1 MYKVIKIID
10 SQATR
15 DIELKNQ
22 ATGTVD
28 LCFDDSALVSIDNF
42 EFMEEGEKYNC
53 KIALFGKVV
62 EDRTPESIMCKA
74 INEDVMIGNCH
85 LIEVLVEKD
94 IYYIFKDNLQ
104 NCGDSF
110 YFYFTRK
117 DLIQVNDRIH
127 PDLLP

>member
-22 ATGTVD
+22 VTGTVD
-28 LCFDDSALVSIDNF
+28 LCFDDSALVSVDNF
-42 EFMEEGEKYNC
+42 EFMEEGRKYNC

-62 EDRTPESIMCKA
+62 EDRTPECILCKV
-74 INEDVMIGNCH
+74 ISEDIIIGNCH
-85 LIEVLVEKD
+85 LIEITVGKD
-94 IYYIFKDNLQ
+94 IYYIFKDNIK

-117 DLIQVNDRIH
+117 DLIQVNDTIH
-127 PDLLP
+127 PDLLD